1 MSADL
6 NQLIDSQKNM
16 PGFSLQQAFYND
28 PDIYRHDMERIFFT
42 DWIYACHISQLA
54 EIGDCETF
62 DIDTESVI
70 VCRDQQMNIQAFANV
85 CRHRGSRICP
95 SGSSKNKRL
104 SCPYHAWSYDL
115 DGKLLVARLMPD
127 DFDKSAYGL
136 KGLAVEVFCGF
147 VFVNLSETPAPFDEV
162 REKLNNALAPFEFE
176 NTRLAHYE
184 SHPIDAN
191 WKLAYENFFECYHC
205 GPAHKEYAASHSL
218 SLDQKRRD
226 SYHEKLVERAEQAG
240 ISTERVDVSES
251 ISAELPQ
258 YYHHRSSLFEGFQT
272 ASEDGKPVAP
282 LLGNIKAY
290 DGGASDIA
298 IGSLT
303 FLVAYADHAVLY
315 RFTPRSVD
323 TTDAEL
329 FWFVHKDAKHADVD
343 MPRMKWLWHVTT
355 VADKKIIEDNQ
366 QGVNSR
372 FYQPGPYS
380 PMESSTA
387 ELIDWYLARI
397 S

>member
-1 MSADL
+1 MPANL
-6 NQLIDSQKNM
+6 KQLLDMQKKM
-16 PGFSLQQAFYND
+16 PGFSLQQAFYKD
-28 PDIYRHDMERIFFT
+28 PDIYRRDMEKIFFA

-54 EIGDCETF
+54 EPGDCETF

-70 VCRDQQMNIQAFANV
+70 VCRDQQMKIQAFANV

-104 SCPYHAWSYDL
+104 SCPYHAWTYGL

-127 DFDKSAYGL
+127 DFDKSEYGL
-136 KGLAVEVFCGF
+136 KNVSVEVFGGF
-147 VFVNLSETPAPFDEV
+147 VFVNLSENPAPFDEV
-162 REKLNNALAPFEFE
+162 RSKLQSALAPFEFE

-191 WKLAYENFFECYHC
+191 WKLTYENFFECYHC

-218 SLDQKRRD
+218 SLDQNRRD
-226 SYHEKLVERAEQAG
+226 SYREKLVEQAMDAG
-240 ISTERVDVSES
+240 ISTERVEVSETMP
-251 ISAELPQ
+251 ADLPQ
-258 YYHHRSSLFEGFQT
+258 YYHHRSALYDDFKT
-272 ASEDGKPVAP
+272 ASEDGQPVAP
-282 LLGNIKAY
+282 LLGSIKAY
-290 DGGASDIA
+290 DGGASDIM

-303 FLVAYADHAVLY
+303 YLVAYADHAVLY

-323 TTDAEL
+323 VTDAEL
-329 FWFVHKDAKHADVD
+329 FWFVRADAAESDVD
-343 MPRMKWLWHVTT
+343 LERMKWLWHVTT
-355 VADKKIIEDNQ
+355 IADKKIIEANQ

-380 PMESSTA
+380 TMEAPTA
-387 ELIDWYLARI
+387 SLIEWYLARI